1 MIVKIPATSANIG
14 CGYDTVGLALELFNE
29 FHIEHAPSDELTG
42 FSGDLSRHMVFGTR
56 DAACAMLGLEKKP
69 FRLTVKAE
77 VPMASG
83 LGSSST
89 CVLAGIM
96 AALYVNDQPQDRQ
109 TILDIA
115 TRMEG
120 HPDNVVPA
128 YLGGLVAAIIGGG
141 KVISRKFIV
150 NEDIRFL
157 TVIPPFEFATA
168 YARAAIP
175 ELIPHKDAVAN
186 LGRVVLL
193 TDALERGD
201 LSNLKEL
208 LKDELHEKYR
218 LPLIFQLDPN
228 YRTLH
233 EFCREHSAGTFLS
246 GAGPTFISILHEAD
260 AQRLRFELKEKA
272 PGYRIII
279 LKSRNDGIRIV
290 DERSPGA
297 EVSGRVI

>member
-14 CGYDTVGLALELFNE
+14 CGYDTVGLALDLYNE
-29 FHIEHAPSDELTG
+29 FHIEKADRDGLAS
-42 FSGDLSRHMVFGTR
+42 FSGDLTQHMVFTSR
-56 DAACAMLGLEKKP
+56 DVASEMLGLEKKP
-69 FRLTVKAE
+69 FHLAVKVD

-96 AALYVNDQPQDRQ
+96 AALHVNNQPLNKQ

-128 YLGGLVAAIIGGG
+128 YLGGLVAAIIDGG
-141 KVISRKFIV
+141 KVISRKFTV
-150 NEDIRFL
+150 AENIRFL
-157 TVIPPFEFATA
+157 TVVPPFEFATA

-201 LSNLKEL
+201 LSNIQEL

-218 LPLIFQLDPN
+218 LPLIFMLEEN
-228 YRTLH
+228 YRTL
-233 EFCREHSAGTFLS
+233 FMYAKEHSAGTFLS
-246 GAGPTFISILHEAD
+246 GAGPTFISILREAD
-260 AQRLRFELKEKA
+260 ADKLKNELQQKA
-272 PGYRIII
+272 SGYNIKI
-279 LKSRNDGIRIV
+279 LKPRNQGIEIYEETIAAAISQG
-290 DERSPGA
+290 D
-297 EVSGRVI
+297 